1 MKTKMNVKLTGIAL
15 SVAALFSV
23 AASASEA
30 VVVTSVPGSL
40 GNADGVIVR
49 GGSSAAGGSSAPS
62 RVGGRDRL
70 GWQPD
75 ECRRYRDR
83 GGRVGGGECGHQ
95 SG

>member
-40 GNADGVIVR
+40 SHADGVIIG
-49 GGSSAAGGSSAPS
+49 GGSSAAGSSAPW
-62 RVGGRDRL
+62 RDGERDRL

>member
-40 GNADGVIVR
+40 SNADGVIIGGWGARRHR
-49 GGSSAAGGSSAPS
+49 GGLGE
-62 RVGGRDRL
+62 RDRL

>member
-40 GNADGVIVR
+40 SHADGVIIG
-49 GGSSAAGGSSAPS
+49 GGSSAAGPSAPW
-62 RVGGRDRL
+62 RDGERDRL